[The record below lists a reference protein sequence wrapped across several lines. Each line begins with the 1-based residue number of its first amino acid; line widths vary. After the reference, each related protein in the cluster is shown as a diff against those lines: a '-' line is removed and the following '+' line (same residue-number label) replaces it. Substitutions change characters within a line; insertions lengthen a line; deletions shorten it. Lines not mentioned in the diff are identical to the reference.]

1 LLCYRSLE
9 MRQPATTRRASERPR
24 GLRAA
29 IYLGAVGLVA
39 YHAWLFTGRL
49 RDASIRE
56 PEVLLR
62 WLLAAGLIGLAVAF
76 QRRGHSIVRGRSAI
90 VFWVLALL
98 LHIGPLP
105 APAVNEAHGALVLPL
120 ALAAPFLIAVF
131 AALAAPLR
139 GRPHHDWIRRSALS
153 FHDGALAP
161 LALRFA
167 PRPPPAA

>member
-1 LLCYRSLE
+1 MLCYRSLE
-9 MRQPATTRRASERPR
+9 MQQRATTSRASDRPR

-29 IYLGAVGLVA
+29 LFLGTIGLVV

-62 WLLAAGLIGLAVAF
+62 WLLGAALIGLALAF

-105 APAVNEAHGALVLPL
+105 APALSEAQGALALPL
-120 ALAAPFLIAVF
+120 ALAASFLIAVL
-131 AALAAPLR
+131 AALTAPLR
-139 GRPHHDWIRRSALS
+139 GRPRLERVRRSAFS